1 MQADDAGTPAPDGPA
16 PPSRF
21 WQRVMSWDREFSIA
35 KGLAIVTVLTSVFG
49 GYFQYLNAYQEK
61 VSTQA
66 RDDMTA
72 ATATFLE
79 ISNALAEM
87 QSQQQLLYSDF
98 MRTFADKTDASDQSL
113 NARNAKDV
121 SDAYEKARTALNA
134 NINVLARKAE
144 IYIDWPSD
152 IDRDAAAKHNVN
164 DDPLSPSLLRAYDF
178 NCADRANFPRF
189 GDVNFTPPKN
199 DQPTPELSDEEF
211 CAAGGKL
218 DAEAKITPAEAFTRI
233 CSPKNDRR
241 AVRIY
246 WYSAKHE
253 VLTMHY
259 CLEAAHDRLA
269 AVRDWASNNQRDQAT
284 EQQILADADKVSAEL
299 NGLARRLNAFTSLA
313 LSQME
318 RIRVKYR
325 PAGVLCSVPF
335 VRDLFAR
342 CFPIR
347 TARNENR

>member
-113 NARNAKDV
+113 QRQ
-121 SDAYEKARTALNA
+121 ERQGCFRRL
-134 NINVLARKAE
+134 RKG
-144 IYIDWPSD
+144 
-152 IDRDAAAKHNVN
+152 
-164 DDPLSPSLLRAYDF
+164 
-178 NCADRANFPRF
+178 ADRAQRQYQRA
-189 GDVNFTPPKN
+189 GAQGRDLHRLA
-199 DQPTPELSDEEF
+199 ERHRSR
-211 CAAGGKL
+211 CGGK
-218 DAEAKITPAEAFTRI
+218 T
-233 CSPKNDRR
+233 
-241 AVRIY
+241 
-246 WYSAKHE
+246 
-253 VLTMHY
+253 
-259 CLEAAHDRLA
+259 
-269 AVRDWASNNQRDQAT
+269 QRQ
-284 EQQILADADKVSAEL
+284 
-299 NGLARRLNAFTSLA
+299 R
-313 LSQME
+313 
-318 RIRVKYR
+318 
-325 PAGVLCSVPF
+325 
-335 VRDLFAR
+335 
-342 CFPIR
+342 
-347 TARNENR
+347 